1 MQGAL
6 LLQSWQ
12 FLIYLLKTFFS
23 TEIYP
28 RQQLLCSA
36 SANYLTL
43 AQFSN
48 YPLLKN
54 IQSITIPPNSVHKL
68 IKLSPKSTLS
78 FWVSTVPIIF
88 QPLQIRIL
96 FNIQSEWIHDY
107 WKAKDHILWNILII
121 LIFFVAM
128 YLLSCQQIHKIILQ
142 LI

>member
-23 TEIYP
+23 TEIYQ

-48 YPLLKN
+48 YPHSLILKN
-54 IQSITIPPNSVHKL
+54 IQSITIPPNYFYNL
-68 IKLSPKSTLS
+68 IMLFPKSTLT
-78 FWVSTVPIIF
+78 FQVSTVPTIF
-88 QPLQIRIL
+88 QPLQIRIR
-96 FNIQSEWIHDY
+96 FNIQSEQIHDY
-107 WKAKDHILWNILII
+107 WKAKDHLLWKILII
-121 LIFFVAM
+121 LTLLVAI
-128 YLLSCQQIHKIILQ
+128 YLIL
-142 LI
+142 

>member
-23 TEIYP
+23 TEIYQ

-48 YPLLKN
+48 YPHSLILKN
-54 IQSITIPPNSVHKL
+54 IQSITILPNYFYNL
-68 IKLSPKSTLS
+68 IMLSPKSTLT
-78 FWVSTVPIIF
+78 FQVSTVPTIF
-88 QPLQIRIL
+88 QPLQIRIR
-96 FNIQSEWIHDY
+96 FNIQSEQTHDY
-107 WKAKDHILWNILII
+107 WKAKDHLLWKILII
-121 LIFFVAM
+121 LTFLVAI
-128 YLLSCQQIHKIILQ
+128 YLIL
-142 LI
+142 